1 MDIIIHAPQNIWV
14 SFRVPLW
21 QWLYM
26 CPEIGRFVCLWGSG
40 YTCAPKY
47 RIVSVRVHV
56 PRNTGL
62 FPFVCLWDSGH
73 TCTPKY
79 RSFPP
84 SCPYRAVD
92 MHVPQNVVFFP
103 FRVPMGQWIYMYPE
117 TSGFFSPLSRAYWTV
132 DIHVPQNIG
141 FFPFVCLWDSR
152 YTCAL
157 KYRGFPFV
165 CLWDSGYT
173 YALKYRG
180 FSLSSAYIP

>member
-1 MDIIIHAPQNIWV
+1 MPRNIGLFPFV
-14 SFRVPLW
+14 
-21 QWLYM
+21 YM
-26 CPEIGRFVCLWGSG
+26 CPAIPGCFLSCAYGTVDVHVPRNIGVFPLRVPIGQWICMCPKMSFFSPFVCLWGSG
-40 YTCAPKY
+40 YTC
-47 RIVSVRVHV
+47 
-56 PRNTGL
+56 
-62 FPFVCLWDSGH
+62 
-73 TCTPKY
+73 TPKHQ
-79 RSFPP
+79 
-84 SCPYRAVD
+84 V
-92 MHVPQNVVFFP
+92 
-103 FRVPMGQWIYMYPE
+103 
-117 TSGFFSPLSRAYWTV
+117 FFSPLSRAYWTV